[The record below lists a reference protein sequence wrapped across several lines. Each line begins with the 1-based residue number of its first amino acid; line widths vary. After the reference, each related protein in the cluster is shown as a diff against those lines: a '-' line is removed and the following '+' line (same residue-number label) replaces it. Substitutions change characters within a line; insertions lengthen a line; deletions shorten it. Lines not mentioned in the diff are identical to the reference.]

1 MKKKQLYGRGVP
13 MLCIACQLTVAP
25 LFFSSHVQAVP
36 VAPTFLTTAQT
47 QEMRTIKGIVRDVN
61 NQPLPGATIRIKGTS
76 TGVVSDVDGNYTIAV
91 PDDPNTTLLVSF
103 VGMKT
108 QEQKIGKS
116 TALNFILEEDA
127 TVLDQVVVN
136 GVFERKAN
144 TFTGS
149 VRTIGKDDLKRVGNS
164 NVLQSLKNLDP
175 SIMFFDNMSLGSD
188 PNAMPEMVLRGKSS
202 INMEDVDL
210 KATYQNDPNAPLFV
224 LDGFETSLQKIMDLD
239 MDRVE
244 SLTILKDASA
254 KAIYGSKAA
263 NGVIVIELKKNP
275 SGDLRVTYNGSM
287 EIEAPDL
294 SSYDLCNAAEKLEVE
309 QAFGM
314 FNDPGAD
321 FESQRMMIKM
331 YNQRQSAVK
340 SGINTDWISK
350 PLRLGVGNK
359 HSLSVEL
366 GDKALQAI
374 VDLSY
379 QNIKGVM
386 KGSDRTN
393 ISGAISLLY
402 RHQNFLFRNQ
412 LTITSNEAHDS
423 KYGTFDEYTKLN
435 PYYTPYDQ
443 YGHLTDNIV
452 PSLDPGNSVT
462 VNAWYKD
469 IEFEANPL
477 YNAQLNTLLQ
487 DKYVDITNNFELQWF
502 VMTGLKATARFG
514 LTEQRS
520 RSDEFYPSDH
530 LKFASY
536 SADRLTEKGSYDL
549 ENGEQHSLSGKFDVQ
564 YNKNFLSVHDIFV
577 NAGFDLSRKQS
588 STNLQQA
595 EGFPSDKM
603 TDIIFARQYLKD
615 AKPKGTEET
624 VKDFGYYLSANY
636 SYDNRLNFDAT
647 FRQSASSM
655 YGANSRWGKFWSV
668 GGSWNIHN
676 ESWME
681 GSNITQLRLRATTGS
696 TGSQSSAAYNALASY
711 EYFLDKTYGGQLGA
725 QLLNMRNEDLKWQ
738 EKVEQNY
745 GFDFNY
751 KNRYSF
757 TFEYY
762 HSITNNAVNP
772 LSLAPSTGF
781 TTVQEN
787 VGKVLNR
794 GFDLRAGATVWQQ
807 PADRSYLSFSL
818 MISRNKNILK
828 EISEAMRSYNEQQ
841 EKLAT
846 EGNVPVQKYY
856 DGVSMD
862 AIWAMPSLGIDPA
875 NGREIYIAKDENGNP
890 YRTYTYDAAQQVI
903 CGDELPKF
911 QGNAGVNFEYKGFG
925 INAVLTYQ
933 YGAKMYN
940 QTLVDK
946 VENAD
951 MKYNVDRRI
960 YTDRWRKPGDI
971 ALYKAISE
979 EVYVSEKQQFASEK
993 TYPTSRFVQKR
1004 NELKISSLQLSYD
1017 FFRHDFVKK
1026 IGLERIL
1033 LRFNANDLF
1042 TFSSIDIERGTSY
1055 PFARTFNFS
1064 LNVTL

>member
-25 LFFSSHVQAVP
+25 LFFSSRVQAVP
-36 VAPTFLTTAQT
+36 VAPTLLTTAQT

-76 TGVVSDVDGNYTIAV
+76 TGVVSDVDGNYTITV

-103 VGMKT
+103 VGMKP

-379 QNIKGVM
+379 QNIKG
-386 KGSDRTN
+386 G
-393 ISGAISLLY
+393 Y
-402 RHQNFLFRNQ
+402 
-412 LTITSNEAHDS
+412 E
-423 KYGTFDEYTKLN
+423 
-435 PYYTPYDQ
+435 
-443 YGHLTDNIV
+443 
-452 PSLDPGNSVT
+452 
-462 VNAWYKD
+462 
-469 IEFEANPL
+469 
-477 YNAQLNTLLQ
+477 
-487 DKYVDITNNFELQWF
+487 
-502 VMTGLKATARFG
+502 RFG
-514 LTEQRS
+514 SYKHLRSNLPVVQASEFSVQKPVDYHFQRS
-520 RSDEFYPSDH
+520 
-530 LKFASY
+530 A
-536 SADRLTEKGSYDL
+536 RL
-549 ENGEQHSLSGKFDVQ
+549 QV
-564 YNKNFLSVHDIFV
+564 
-577 NAGFDLSRKQS
+577 R
-588 STNLQQA
+588 
-595 EGFPSDKM
+595 
-603 TDIIFARQYLKD
+603 
-615 AKPKGTEET
+615 
-624 VKDFGYYLSANY
+624 DF
-636 SYDNRLNFDAT
+636 R
-647 FRQSASSM
+647 
-655 YGANSRWGKFWSV
+655 
-668 GGSWNIHN
+668 
-676 ESWME
+676 
-681 GSNITQLRLRATTGS
+681 
-696 TGSQSSAAYNALASY
+696 
-711 EYFLDKTYGGQLGA
+711 
-725 QLLNMRNEDLKWQ
+725 
-738 EKVEQNY
+738 
-745 GFDFNY
+745 
-751 KNRYSF
+751 
-757 TFEYY
+757 
-762 HSITNNAVNP
+762 
-772 LSLAPSTGF
+772 
-781 TTVQEN
+781 
-787 VGKVLNR
+787 
-794 GFDLRAGATVWQQ
+794 
-807 PADRSYLSFSL
+807 
-818 MISRNKNILK
+818 
-828 EISEAMRSYNEQQ
+828 
-841 EKLAT
+841 
-846 EGNVPVQKYY
+846 
-856 DGVSMD
+856 
-862 AIWAMPSLGIDPA
+862 
-875 NGREIYIAKDENGNP
+875 
-890 YRTYTYDAAQQVI
+890 
-903 CGDELPKF
+903 
-911 QGNAGVNFEYKGFG
+911 
-925 INAVLTYQ
+925 
-933 YGAKMYN
+933 
-940 QTLVDK
+940 
-946 VENAD
+946 
-951 MKYNVDRRI
+951 
-960 YTDRWRKPGDI
+960 
-971 ALYKAISE
+971 
-979 EVYVSEKQQFASEK
+979 
-993 TYPTSRFVQKR
+993 
-1004 NELKISSLQLSYD
+1004 
-1017 FFRHDFVKK
+1017 
-1026 IGLERIL
+1026 
-1033 LRFNANDLF
+1033 
-1042 TFSSIDIERGTSY
+1042 
-1055 PFARTFNFS
+1055 
-1064 LNVTL
+1064 